1 MKYLISILVV
11 LAIPVTVINRAYSG
25 EVTIVDVEVSCTKD
39 CMFSVTLQ
47 HADEGW
53 EHYANQWDVVTLDGK
68 LIKSRV
74 LIHPHVDEQP
84 FTRSL
89 SGVKIPQGMKAVK
102 IRAKDTIHGYARQEY
117 IVELNSE

>member
-1 MKYLISILVV
+1 MKYLISILLV
-11 LAIPVTVINRAYSG
+11 LAIPATVINRALAG
-25 EVTIVDVEVSCTKD
+25 EVTIVDVEVSCAKD

-53 EHYANQWDVVTLDGK
+53 EHYADQWDVVTLDGK

-102 IRAKDTIHGYARQEY
+102 IRARDSIHGYARQEY